1 MGPPDP
7 HRISPSFFEEETETD
22 DIEVPVGDFSPC
34 PLEVGIATCS
44 SILAWRI
51 SWTEEPGGLLYTGS
65 HRVGHDWSD
74 LAHTPLEEKGTSTQ
88 GNTHFLDL

>member
-22 DIEVPVGDFSPC
+22 DIEVPVGGFSPC

-44 SILAWRI
+44 SILTWRI

>member
-22 DIEVPVGDFSPC
+22 DIEVPVGGFSPC

-44 SILAWRI
+44 SILTWRI

-88 GNTHFLDL
+88 GNTHFLEL